1 MGRLPDTDEGVGAA
15 RRAVINRFDADRSLK
30 AQIPELEDWSS
41 VSSSEDRARNTDDSW
56 PFTASHLE
64 SGYCSAAL
72 ERKEMADF
80 LIIPPQQSF
89 HLITSQKACVKAPS
103 VPFSLQLLMIY
114 QHSTCDASVI
124 QLVSNTV

>member
-72 ERKEMADF
+72 ERKEMAGF
-80 LIIPPQQSF
+80 LIPPPTKFSF
-89 HLITSQKACVKAPS
+89 DHLTESMSKSSQCS
-103 VPFSLQLLMIY
+103 LFSAVTDDLSALNM
-114 QHSTCDASVI
+114 
-124 QLVSNTV
+124 

>member
-72 ERKEMADF
+72 ERKEMAGF
-80 LIIPPQQSF
+80 LIFFPPTKFSF
-89 HLITSQKACVKAPS
+89 DHLTESMCKSFQCS
-103 VPFSLQLLMIY
+103 LFSAVTDDLSALNM
-114 QHSTCDASVI
+114 
-124 QLVSNTV
+124 